1 MFVKSAKGI
10 DSLPPIPI
18 FLVPISL
25 KPDGVKEGIKKS
37 EFVTM
42 TQFLYEKP
50 RRSSKPQRI
59 SKSMKISKVWEVL
72 MNCNVNYYWNWWT
85 VLKTLK
91 YGQ

>member
-1 MFVKSAKGI
+1 MSSLHGGSLNITRTVPVTRKMFVKSAKGI

-59 SKSMKISKVWEVL
+59 SKSMQISKV
-72 MNCNVNYYWNWWT
+72 
-85 VLKTLK
+85 
-91 YGQ
+91 